1 MRQAPN
7 KRNKIAFK
15 ISGNDRILY
24 TLIPKL
30 QTSLLIGQLRVPIL
44 TFKTRLE
51 NKKSVSYQWLRTL
64 LSYSRF
70 KTEAWVYLEMTY
82 SS

>member
-30 QTSLLIGQLRVPIL
+30 QTRLLIGQLRVPIL

-51 NKKSVSYQWLRTL
+51 NKKSVSYQWFRTL
-64 LSYSRF
+64 HSHSRF

>member
-1 MRQAPN
+1 M
-7 KRNKIAFK
+7 AFK

-30 QTSLLIGQLRVPIL
+30 QTRLLIGQFRVPIL
-44 TFKTRLE
+44 SFKTRLE

-70 KTEAWVYLEMTY
+70 ETEGWVYLEMTY
-82 SS
+82 SSKWSLKTY